1 MPVLNTTSPIALV
14 LYPNP
19 IPSKSDPSSN
29 TNLPLYPEYVR
40 ANVGI
45 FDPRLVSRN
54 ANLNF
59 AV

>member
-1 MPVLNTTSPIALV
+1 M
-14 LYPNP
+14 
-19 IPSKSDPSSN
+19 PSKSDPSSN

>member
-1 MPVLNTTSPIALV
+1 
-14 LYPNP
+14 
-19 IPSKSDPSSN
+19 
-29 TNLPLYPEYVR
+29 LYPEYVR
-40 ANVGI
+40 SNVGI